1 MVKTSLFFYKYK
13 RTKPAQNQRGNPE
26 SLDNPTLNGEVC
38 RQTHIYED
46 AMIERQEIGPRMS
59 KIVKHNGTV
68 YLCGQVGAGDTV
80 TEQTQDCLARVDA
93 LLKQAGSSREQI
105 LQAIIWVADMAD
117 FDEMNAVW
125 DAWVP
130 EGHAPARACGE
141 AKLARDALKVEVIVT
156 AAYA

>member
-1 MVKTSLFFYKYK
+1 
-13 RTKPAQNQRGNPE
+13 
-26 SLDNPTLNGEVC
+26 
-38 RQTHIYED
+38 
-46 AMIERQEIGPRMS
+46 MIERQEIGTRMS

-68 YLCGQVGAGDTV
+68 YLCGQVGSGDTV

-117 FDEMNAVW
+117 FAEMNAVW

-141 AKLARDALKVEVIVT
+141 AKLARPELKVEVIVT
-156 AAYA
+156 AAYE